1 MHREQE
7 ELCIWIHHINLFL
20 IYIILYYDGNFIFIL
35 TIIIMEILSVIFIF
49 KLTLVFKINYIIF
62 SEILNNLLSRF
73 LILGAHSHI
82 IMIIVIIICVYLYY
96 LYTQCD
102 VHFNEIEADERDNI
116 EYIVNY
122 NVL

>member
-1 MHREQE
+1 
-7 ELCIWIHHINLFL
+7 
-20 IYIILYYDGNFIFIL
+20 
-35 TIIIMEILSVIFIF
+35 MEILSVIFI
-49 KLTLVFKINYIIF
+49 FKINYIIF

-82 IMIIVIIICVYLYY
+82 IMIIVIIICVYFYY
-96 LYTQCD
+96 VYTQCD
-102 VHFNEIEADERDNI
+102 VHFNEIEADERDNN